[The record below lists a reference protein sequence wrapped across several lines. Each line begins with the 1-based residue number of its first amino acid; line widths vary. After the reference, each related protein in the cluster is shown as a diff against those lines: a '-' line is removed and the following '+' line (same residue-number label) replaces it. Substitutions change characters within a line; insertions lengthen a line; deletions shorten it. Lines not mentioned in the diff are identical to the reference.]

1 MPIRYGAVERIA
13 PKRGLSWECRIWM
26 VPRHETF
33 LAKPLRVWGVRDQTA
48 PKLIGGIGFRSRCV
62 LSKLSQSNAGSERS
76 MKMYAKRV
84 TGEWGVGARA
94 GFAALMLAVGLGF
107 AAAPALAQQKPAAKA
122 DATADKDKNFWVKL
136 CEKAPSVT
144 DPKKELNVCLTHH
157 EQLESTTGMVLVSVA
172 IRHIEGQ
179 DKEGLMVMV
188 PLGMQLRPGVLVK
201 FDDGD
206 PINLPFTLCHPMG
219 CTAEIE
225 ATKEIIEKMKKA
237 KNIAVGAI
245 NIGGKTIGFRVPM
258 QGFEKTLAGPPA
270 DNEKYKEERKRVMM
284 AIRQRQIELA
294 KKAQEEA
301 AKKGDAKG
309 KKK

>member
-1 MPIRYGAVERIA
+1 
-13 PKRGLSWECRIWM
+13 
-26 VPRHETF
+26 
-33 LAKPLRVWGVRDQTA
+33 
-48 PKLIGGIGFRSRCV
+48 
-62 LSKLSQSNAGSERS
+62 
-76 MKMYAKRV
+76 MYAKRV

-94 GFAALMLAVGLGF
+94 GLAALMVAIGLGF
-107 AAAPALAQQKPAAKA
+107 AAAPALAQQKPAADAKKPAA
-122 DATADKDKNFWVKL
+122 DAKKPADAKPAAAADNKDKNFWVKL

-144 DPKKELNVCLTHH
+144 EPNKELSVCLTHH
-157 EQLESTTGMVLVSVA
+157 EQLESSSGMVLVSVA

-201 FDDGD
+201 FDDNE

-225 ATKEIIEKMKKA
+225 ATKDLLDKMKKA
-237 KNIAVGAI
+237 QNIAVGAI

-270 DNEKYKEERKRVMM
+270 DNEKYKEERKRVMTS
-284 AIRQRQIELA
+284 IRERQIELA
-294 KKAQEEA
+294 KKAKEDAAVKGGDA
-301 AKKGDAKG
+301 AKAPAAADP